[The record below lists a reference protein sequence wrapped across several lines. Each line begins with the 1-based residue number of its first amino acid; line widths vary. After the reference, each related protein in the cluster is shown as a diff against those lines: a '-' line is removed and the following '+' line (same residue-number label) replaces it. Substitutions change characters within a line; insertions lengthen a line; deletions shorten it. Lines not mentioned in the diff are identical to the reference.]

1 MAIEKIE
8 KNEKEI
14 IPFGDLWKHNDYIK
28 ILQFKIQMNIHQQKI
43 FDAIL
48 STVQQM
54 KREGKIEEVL
64 KEGDLELDYSIF
76 KQYLMKGSRIQK
88 INRKDLVDA
97 IDQMTSIKHS
107 WDIDTKIGSFVI
119 FQRAEIDFESNKLNI
134 TFGKNF
140 RTENLIP
147 ASNYTYFAYDYLN
160 KFKSQYARVLY
171 QYLKML
177 IGKDIKKPFRTNI
190 KLEIEYIRLLLG
202 VNEKEHKE
210 YFNNASSFIKR
221 CIEPAKKE
229 INVYSDIKCDYN
241 PIKEGRSITHV
252 EFTFFPRDDLI
263 IEATPTKNE
272 KIKQVKEALSE
283 ISIFKDFKDF
293 IIEKYSGK
301 DICNNIEGFLPDI
314 IISLSDSGY
323 LKNKDSEEL
332 LSKAKS
338 LQVWEYLF
346 KHQNRVGDIIEITEY
361 VLVKKYIGS
370 IFALEKVNPL
380 TNKMEDFLYVIENI
394 EEESIGNY
402 RLHVKDKLDPAI
414 PTVKAKSLLTYE
426 QLQKLNYV

>member
-1 MAIEKIE
+1 MAEKDIT
-8 KNEKEI
+8 
-14 IPFGDLWKHNDYIK
+14 PFGDLWKHNDYIK

-54 KREGKIEEVL
+54 KREGQIEEIL
-64 KEGDLELDYSIF
+64 KEGDLELNYSIF

-88 INRKDLVDA
+88 INRKELVDA

-107 WDIDTKIGSFVI
+107 WDVDTKIGSFVI
-119 FQRAEIDFESNKLNI
+119 FQRAEIDFETNKLNI

-177 IGKDIKKPFRTNI
+177 IGKDVKKPFRTNI
-190 KLEIEYIRLLLG
+190 KLEIEYLRLLLG

-229 INVYSDIKCDYN
+229 INVYSDIKCDY
-241 PIKEGRSITHV
+241 ITFKEGRSITHI
-252 EFTFFPRDDLI
+252 EFTFFPREDLI
-263 IEATPTKNE
+263 IEAASENLREKKNANVKDKLFE
-272 KIKQVKEALSE
+272 IATFKEFKQYV
-283 ISIFKDFKDF
+283 IDN
-293 IIEKYSGK
+293 YSGK
-301 DICNNIEGFLPDI
+301 DICNNIDGFLPDTL
-314 IISLSDSGY
+314 ISLTDSGY
-323 LKNKDSEEL
+323 LKNNTSDEL

-346 KHQNRVGDIIEITEY
+346 KHQNRVEDIIEITEF
-361 VLVKKYIGS
+361 VLVQKFIGNVF
-370 IFALEKVNPL
+370 ILEKENPF
-380 TNKMEDFLYVIENI
+380 TKKVEDFLYIIENI
-394 EEESIGNY
+394 QEENPGQY
-402 RLHVKDKLDPAI
+402 RLHLKDKLDPAI
-414 PTVKAKSLLTYE
+414 PIVKSKSLLNFE
-426 QLQKLNYV
+426 QLKRLNYV

>member
-1 MAIEKIE
+1 MAEKDIT
-8 KNEKEI
+8 
-14 IPFGDLWKHNDYIK
+14 PFGDLWKHNDYIK

-54 KREGKIEEVL
+54 KREGQIEEIL
-64 KEGDLELDYSIF
+64 KEGDLELNYSIF

-107 WDIDTKIGSFVI
+107 WDVDTKIGSFVI
-119 FQRAEIDFESNKLNI
+119 FQRAEIDFETNKLNI

-171 QYLKML
+171 QNLKML
-177 IGKDIKKPFRTNI
+177 IGKDVKKPFRTNI
-190 KLEIEYIRLLLG
+190 KLEIEYLRLLLG

-229 INVYSDIKCDYN
+229 INVYSDIKCDY
-241 PIKEGRSITHV
+241 ITFKEGRSITHI
-252 EFTFFPRDDLI
+252 EFTFFPREDLI
-263 IEATPTKNE
+263 IEAASENLREKKNANVKDKLFE
-272 KIKQVKEALSE
+272 IATFKEFKQYV
-283 ISIFKDFKDF
+283 IDN
-293 IIEKYSGK
+293 YSGK
-301 DICNNIEGFLPDI
+301 DICNNIDGFLPDTL
-314 IISLSDSGY
+314 ISLTDSGY
-323 LKNKDSEEL
+323 LKNNTSDEL

-346 KHQNRVGDIIEITEY
+346 KHQNRVEDIIEITEF
-361 VLVKKYIGS
+361 VLVQKFIGNVF
-370 IFALEKVNPL
+370 ILEKENPF
-380 TNKMEDFLYVIENI
+380 TKKVEDFLYIIENI
-394 EEESIGNY
+394 QEENPGQY
-402 RLHVKDKLDPAI
+402 RLHLKDKLDPAI
-414 PTVKAKSLLTYE
+414 PIVKSKSLLNFE
-426 QLQKLNYV
+426 QLKRLNYV

>member
-1 MAIEKIE
+1 MAEKDIT
-8 KNEKEI
+8 
-14 IPFGDLWKHNDYIK
+14 PFGDLWKHNDYIK

-54 KREGKIEEVL
+54 KREGQIEEIL
-64 KEGDLELDYSIF
+64 KEGDLELNYSIF

-107 WDIDTKIGSFVI
+107 WDVDTKIGSFVI
-119 FQRAEIDFESNKLNI
+119 FQRAEIDFLTNKLNI

-147 ASNYTYFAYDYLN
+147 ASNYTYFAYYYLN

-177 IGKDIKKPFRTNI
+177 IGKDVKKPFRTNI
-190 KLEIEYIRLLLG
+190 KLEIEYLRLLLG

-229 INVYSDIKCDYN
+229 INVYSDIKCDY
-241 PIKEGRSITHV
+241 ITFKEGRSITHI
-252 EFTFFPRDDLI
+252 EFTFFPREDLI
-263 IEATPTKNE
+263 IEVASENLRDKKNASVKDKLFEIATFKE
-272 KIKQVKEALSE
+272 FKQYV
-283 ISIFKDFKDF
+283 IDN
-293 IIEKYSGK
+293 YSGK
-301 DICNNIEGFLPDI
+301 DICNNIDGFLPDTL
-314 IISLSDSGY
+314 ISLTDSGY
-323 LKNKDSEEL
+323 LKNNTSDEL

-346 KHQNRVGDIIEITEY
+346 KHQNRVEDIIEITEF
-361 VLVKKYIGS
+361 VLVQKFIGNVF
-370 IFALEKVNPL
+370 ILEKENPF
-380 TNKMEDFLYVIENI
+380 TKKVEDFLYIIENI
-394 EEESIGNY
+394 EEETPRQY
-402 RLHVKDKLDPAI
+402 RLHLKDKLDPAI
-414 PTVKAKSLLTYE
+414 PVVKSKSLLNFE
-426 QLQKLNYV
+426 QLKRLNYV

>member
-1 MAIEKIE
+1 MAVDKIE
-8 KNEKEI
+8 KDVV
-14 IPFGDLWKHNDYIK
+14 PFGDLWKHNDYIK

-97 IDQMTSIKHS
+97 MDQMTSIKHS
-107 WDIDTKIGSFVI
+107 WDMDTKIGNFVI
-119 FQRAEIDFESNKLNI
+119 FQRAEIDFETNKLNI

-177 IGKDIKKPFRTNI
+177 IGKDIKRPFRTDI
-190 KLEIEYIRLLLG
+190 KLEIEYLRLLLG

-229 INVYSDIKCDYN
+229 INVYSDIKCDYKS
-241 PIKEGRSITHV
+241 IKDGRSITHV

-263 IEATPTKNE
+263 IDAIPNDSE
-272 KIKQVKEALSE
+272 KRKVIKSTLSE
-283 ISIFKDFKDF
+283 ITIFKDFKDY
-293 IIEKYSGK
+293 IIDKYSGN
-301 DICNNIEGFLPDI
+301 DICNNIEGFQPDT

-323 LKNKDSEEL
+323 LKNKNSDEL

-346 KHQNRVGDIIEITEY
+346 KNQSRVGDIINITEY
-361 VLVKKYIGS
+361 VLVKKYIGKV
-370 IFALEKVNPL
+370 FATEKTNPL
-380 TNKMEDFLYVIENI
+380 TNKLEDFLYIIENI
-394 EEESIGNY
+394 EEESEGNY
-402 RLHVKDKLDPAI
+402 RLHVKDKLDPAV
-414 PTVKAKSLLTYE
+414 PTVRTKAALTYE
-426 QLQKLNYV
+426 QIQSLNYV

>member
-1 MAIEKIE
+1 MAEKDIT
-8 KNEKEI
+8 
-14 IPFGDLWKHNDYIK
+14 PFGDLWKHNDYIK

-54 KREGKIEEVL
+54 KREGQIEEIL
-64 KEGDLELDYSIF
+64 KEGDLELNYSIF

-107 WDIDTKIGSFVI
+107 WDVDTKIGSFVI
-119 FQRAEIDFESNKLNI
+119 FQRAEIDFETNKLNI

-177 IGKDIKKPFRTNI
+177 IGKDVKKPFRTNI
-190 KLEIEYIRLLLG
+190 KLEIEYLRLLLG

-229 INVYSDIKCDYN
+229 INVYSDIKCDY
-241 PIKEGRSITHV
+241 ITFKEGRSITHI
-252 EFTFFPRDDLI
+252 EFKFFPRQDLI
-263 IEATPTKNE
+263 IEAASENLREKKNANVKDKLFE
-272 KIKQVKEALSE
+272 IATFKEFKQYV
-283 ISIFKDFKDF
+283 IDN
-293 IIEKYSGK
+293 YSGK
-301 DICNNIEGFLPDI
+301 DICNNIDGFLPDTL
-314 IISLSDSGY
+314 ISLTDSGY
-323 LKNKDSEEL
+323 LKNNTSDEL

-346 KHQNRVGDIIEITEY
+346 KHQNRVEDIIEITEF
-361 VLVKKYIGS
+361 VLVQKFIGNVF
-370 IFALEKVNPL
+370 ILEKENPF
-380 TNKMEDFLYVIENI
+380 TKKVEDFLYIIENI
-394 EEESIGNY
+394 QEENPGQY
-402 RLHVKDKLDPAI
+402 RLHLKDKLDPAI
-414 PTVKAKSLLTYE
+414 PIVKSKSLLNFE
-426 QLQKLNYV
+426 QLKRLNYV

>member
-1 MAIEKIE
+1 MAEKDIT
-8 KNEKEI
+8 
-14 IPFGDLWKHNDYIK
+14 PFGDLWKHNDYIK

-54 KREGKIEEVL
+54 KREGQIEEIL
-64 KEGDLELDYSIF
+64 KEGDLELNYSIF

-107 WDIDTKIGSFVI
+107 WDVDTKIGSFVI
-119 FQRAEIDFESNKLNI
+119 FQRAEIDFLTNKLNI

-177 IGKDIKKPFRTNI
+177 IGKDVKKPFRTNI
-190 KLEIEYIRLLLG
+190 KLEIEYLRLLLG

-210 YFNNASSFIKR
+210 YFNNANSFIKR

-229 INVYSDIKCDYN
+229 INVYSDIKCDY
-241 PIKEGRSITHV
+241 ITFKEGRSITHI
-252 EFTFFPRDDLI
+252 EFTFFPREDLI
-263 IEATPTKNE
+263 IEVASENLRDKKNASVKDKLFEIATFKE
-272 KIKQVKEALSE
+272 FKQYV
-283 ISIFKDFKDF
+283 IDN
-293 IIEKYSGK
+293 YSGK
-301 DICNNIEGFLPDI
+301 DICNNIDGFLPDTL
-314 IISLSDSGY
+314 ISLTDSGY
-323 LKNKDSEEL
+323 LKNNTSDEL

-346 KHQNRVGDIIEITEY
+346 KHQNRVEDIIEITEF
-361 VLVKKYIGS
+361 VLVQKFIGNVF
-370 IFALEKVNPL
+370 ILEKENPF
-380 TNKMEDFLYVIENI
+380 TKKVEDFLYIIENI
-394 EEESIGNY
+394 EEETPRQY
-402 RLHVKDKLDPAI
+402 RLHLKDKLDPAI
-414 PTVKAKSLLTYE
+414 PVVKSKSLLNFE
-426 QLQKLNYV
+426 QLKRLNYV

>member
-1 MAIEKIE
+1 MAEKDIT
-8 KNEKEI
+8 
-14 IPFGDLWKHNDYIK
+14 PFGDLWKHNDYIK

-54 KREGKIEEVL
+54 KREGQIEEIL

-107 WDIDTKIGSFVI
+107 WDVDTKIGSFVI
-119 FQRAEIDFESNKLNI
+119 FQRAEIDFETNKLNI

-177 IGKDIKKPFRTNI
+177 IGKDVKKPFRTNI
-190 KLEIEYIRLLLG
+190 KLEIEYLRLLLG

-229 INVYSDIKCDYN
+229 INVYSDIKCDY
-241 PIKEGRSITHV
+241 ITFKEGRSITHI
-252 EFTFFPRDDLI
+252 EFTFFPREDLI
-263 IEATPTKNE
+263 IEAAPETL
-272 KIKQVKEALSE
+272 IKRNTIAKDKLFEITTFKE
-283 ISIFKDFKDF
+283 FKQYVVDN
-293 IIEKYSGK
+293 YSGK
-301 DICNNIEGFLPDI
+301 NICNNIDGFLPDTLI
-314 IISLSDSGY
+314 ALTESGY
-323 LKNKDSEEL
+323 LKNNNSDEI

-346 KHQNRVGDIIEITEY
+346 KHQNRVGDIAEITEY
-361 VLVKKYIGS
+361 LIVKKYIGNVFT
-370 IFALEKVNPL
+370 IEKENPF
-380 TNKMEDFLYVIENI
+380 TTKVEDFLYIIENI
-394 EEESIGNY
+394 EEEISGSY
-402 RLHVKDKLDPAI
+402 RLHLKDKLDPAI
-414 PTVKAKSLLTYE
+414 PVVKSKSLLTFE
-426 QLQKLNYV
+426 QLKRLNYV

>member
-1 MAIEKIE
+1 MAEKDIT
-8 KNEKEI
+8 
-14 IPFGDLWKHNDYIK
+14 PFGDLWKHNDYIK

-54 KREGKIEEVL
+54 KREGQIEEIL
-64 KEGDLELDYSIF
+64 KEGDLELNYSIF

-107 WDIDTKIGSFVI
+107 WDVDTKIGSFVI
-119 FQRAEIDFESNKLNI
+119 FQRAEIDFETNKLNI

-177 IGKDIKKPFRTNI
+177 IGKDVKKPFRTNI
-190 KLEIEYIRLLLG
+190 TLDIEYLRLLLG

-229 INVYSDIKCDYN
+229 INVYSDIKCDY
-241 PIKEGRSITHV
+241 ITFKQGRSITHI
-252 EFTFFPRDDLI
+252 EFTFFPREDLI
-263 IEATPTKNE
+263 IEAASENLREKKNANVKDKLFE
-272 KIKQVKEALSE
+272 IATFKEFKQYV
-283 ISIFKDFKDF
+283 IDN
-293 IIEKYSGK
+293 YSGK
-301 DICNNIEGFLPDI
+301 DICNNIDGFLPDTL
-314 IISLSDSGY
+314 ISLTDSGY
-323 LKNKDSEEL
+323 LKNNTSDEL

-346 KHQNRVGDIIEITEY
+346 KHQNRVEDIIEITEF
-361 VLVKKYIGS
+361 VLVQKFIGNVF
-370 IFALEKVNPL
+370 ILEKENPF
-380 TNKMEDFLYVIENI
+380 TKKVEDFLYIIENI
-394 EEESIGNY
+394 QEENPGQY
-402 RLHVKDKLDPAI
+402 RLHLKDKLDPAI
-414 PTVKAKSLLTYE
+414 PIVKSKSLLNFE
-426 QLQKLNYV
+426 QLKRLNYV

>member
-1 MAIEKIE
+1 MSIEKIE
-8 KNEKEI
+8 KNDKDI

-76 KQYLMKGSRIQK
+76 KQFLMKGSRIQK

-119 FQRAEIDFESNKLNI
+119 FQRAEIDFETNKLNI

-177 IGKDIKKPFRTNI
+177 IGKDIKKPFRTDI
-190 KLEIEYIRLLLG
+190 KLEIEYLRLLLG

-229 INVYSDIKCDYN
+229 INVYSDIKCDYR

-263 IEATPTKNE
+263 IEAIPDNSE
-272 KIKQVKEALSE
+272 KIKQVKETLSE

-293 IIEKYSGK
+293 IIDKYSGRE
-301 DICNNIEGFLPDI
+301 ICNNVEGFLPDV
-314 IISLSDSGY
+314 IISLTDSGY
-323 LKNKDSEEL
+323 LKNTTSDEL

-346 KHQNRVGDIIEITEY
+346 KHQNRVGEIIEITEY
-361 VLVKKYIGS
+361 VLVKKFIGNT
-370 IFALEKVNPL
+370 FTLERENPL
-380 TNKMEDFLYVIENI
+380 TNKIEDFLYVIENI
-394 EEESIGNY
+394 EEESKGSY

-414 PTVKAKSLLTYE
+414 PTVKSKSLLNYE